1 MLPLPCTW
9 KKEHENG
16 MGFDY
21 SIHEENKIAA
31 ESNGMILDK
40 FFFLVLR
47 ERLAVRYGEWP
58 PILVFY
64 ENRFLSRMALG
75 TILQAQIWENDRRFN
90 NMIWEREC
98 PVKSSLPQGF
108 KL

>member
-1 MLPLPCTW
+1 MLPLPCTL

-31 ESNGMILDK
+31 ESNGMILEK

-47 ERLAVRYGEWP
+47 ERLAVRYGE
-58 PILVFY
+58 
-64 ENRFLSRMALG
+64 
-75 TILQAQIWENDRRFN
+75 
-90 NMIWEREC
+90 
-98 PVKSSLPQGF
+98 
-108 KL
+108 